1 MATRQKYQRL
11 TKTIIKGG
19 EPTQVTISS
28 REMKS
33 TIAKAY
39 GITLEEVD
47 KKYYLFRNRLR
58 AYESLK
64 RESGVEVTP
73 QSPLNVMYKQAK
85 SMLRHGADYKP
96 SNEFEAINTFSA
108 VSISKGER
116 LAKATNS
123 RYYKKHQA
131 EIGSLALAHF
141 DKFIQMHTSA
151 QELKRAYKEG
161 KITGVQLQASLAQM
175 AKDVKAIQKQKR
187 EGGFA
192 SGAIGSDTAE
202 IPSAEEY
209 IKDYKTNESKE
220 DDETLKEKE

>member
-1 MATRQKYQRL
+1 MATRQKYERL
-11 TKTIIKGG
+11 TKTIIKDG

-58 AYESLK
+58 AYESFK

-85 SMLRHGADYKP
+85 AMLRHGSDYKP

-131 EIGSLALAHF
+131 ELGNLAMKNF
-141 DKFIQMHTSA
+141 EKFIIAHTSA
-151 QELKRAYKEG
+151 KDLVKAYKEG
-161 KITGVQLQASLAQM
+161 KITGVQLQASLSQM

-187 EGGFA
+187 AGGFA
-192 SGAIGSDTAE
+192 GYKIGTDDIE
-202 IPSAEEY
+202 IPSADEY
-209 IKDYKTNESKE
+209 INSVK
-220 DDETLKEKE
+220 DDETLKEEE

>member
-1 MATRQKYQRL
+1 MATRQKYERL
-11 TKTIIKGG
+11 KKTIIKGG
-19 EPTQVTISS
+19 EATQVTISS
-28 REMKS
+28 KEMKS

-39 GITLEEVD
+39 GISLEAVD

-58 AYESLK
+58 AYESFK

-73 QSPLNVMYKQAK
+73 QSPLNLMYKQAK

-96 SNEFEAINTFSA
+96 SNEFVAINTFSA

-116 LAKATNS
+116 LAKETET

-131 EIGSLALAHF
+131 EIGSLALANF
-141 DKFIQMHTSA
+141 KKFILAHTNA
-151 QELKRAYKEG
+151 QEVVKAYREG
-161 KITGVQLQASLAQM
+161 NITGVQLQDTLSQM

-187 EGGFA
+187 AGGFS
-192 SGAIGSDTAE
+192 SGQIGSDSIE

-209 IKDYKTNESKE
+209 IKDYKTDNAKE

>member
-1 MATRQKYQRL
+1 MATRQKYEHL
-11 TKTIIKGG
+11 KKTIIKGG

-47 KKYYLFRNRLR
+47 KKYYLFRNKLR

-64 RESGVEVTP
+64 RESGVEVTT
-73 QSPLNVMYKQAK
+73 QSPLNLMYKQAK
-85 SMLRHGADYKP
+85 SMLRHGTDYKP
-96 SNEFEAINTFSA
+96 SNEFEVINTFSA
-108 VSISKGER
+108 VSITKGER
-116 LAKATNS
+116 LAKATES

-131 EIGSLALAHF
+131 EVGRLALAHF

-161 KITGVQLQASLAQM
+161 KITGIQLQASLSKM
-175 AKDVKAIQKQKR
+175 AEDVKAIQKQKR
-187 EGGFA
+187 AGGFSSA
-192 SGAIGSDTAE
+192 QIGSDTIE
-202 IPSAEEY
+202 IPSADEY
-209 IKDYKTNESKE
+209 TKEYKKDN
-220 DDETLKEKE
+220 ETLKEKE

>member
-11 TKTIIKGG
+11 TKTIIKDG

-28 REMKS
+28 KEMKS

-58 AYESLK
+58 AYESFK

-85 SMLRHGADYKP
+85 AMLRHGADYKP
-96 SNEFEAINTFSA
+96 SNEFEAINSFSA
-108 VSISKGER
+108 VSISKGEQ

-131 EIGSLALAHF
+131 QIGSLALSHF
-141 DKFIQMHTSA
+141 EKFISAHTSA
-151 QELKRAYKEG
+151 KELKKAYIEG
-161 KITGVQLQASLAQM
+161 KISGVQLQASLSQM
-175 AKDVKAIQKQKR
+175 AKDVKAKQKELR
-187 EGGFA
+187 QKGGGF
-192 SGAIGSDTAE
+192 SGSTIGTDDIE
-202 IPSAEEY
+202 IPSADEY
-209 IKDYKTNESKE
+209 INSVKDE
-220 DDETLKEKE
+220 ETLKEEE

>member
-1 MATRQKYQRL
+1 MATRQKYERL
-11 TKTIIKGG
+11 TKTIIKDG

-39 GITLEEVD
+39 GISLESVD

-58 AYESLK
+58 AYESFK

-85 SMLRHGADYKP
+85 AMLRHGADYKP

-116 LAKATNS
+116 LAKATGS

-131 EIGSLALAHF
+131 ELGNLALKNF
-141 DKFIQMHTSA
+141 EKFISAHTSA
-151 QELKRAYKEG
+151 KDLVKAYKDG
-161 KITGVQLQASLAQM
+161 KITGVQLQASLSQM

-187 EGGFA
+187 AGGFA
-192 SGAIGSDTAE
+192 GYKIGTDDIE
-202 IPSAEEY
+202 IPSADDY
-209 IKDYKTNESKE
+209 INSVK
-220 DDETLKEKE
+220 DDETLKEEE

>member
-1 MATRQKYQRL
+1 MATRQKYERL
-11 TKTIIKGG
+11 TKTIIKDG

-58 AYESLK
+58 AYESFK

-73 QSPLNVMYKQAK
+73 QSPLNLMYKQAK
-85 SMLRHGADYKP
+85 AMLRHGADYKP
-96 SNEFEAINTFSA
+96 SNEFEAINSFSA
-108 VSISKGER
+108 VSISKGEQ

-131 EIGSLALAHF
+131 QIGSLALSHF
-141 DKFIQMHTSA
+141 DKFISAHTSA
-151 QELKRAYKEG
+151 KELKQAYIEG
-161 KITGVQLQASLAQM
+161 KITGVQLQASLSQM
-175 AKDVKAIQKQKR
+175 AKDVKAKQKEMR
-187 EGGFA
+187 TKGGGF
-192 SGAIGSDTAE
+192 SGSTIGTEDIE
-202 IPSAEEY
+202 IPSAEDY
-209 IKDYKTNESKE
+209 INSVKDE
-220 DDETLKEKE
+220 

>member
-28 REMKS
+28 KEMKS

-116 LAKATNS
+116 LAKATES

-187 EGGFA
+187 AGGFA
-192 SGAIGSDTAE
+192 SGQIGSDTAE

-209 IKDYKTNESKE
+209 IKDFKNDGAKE

>member
-1 MATRQKYQRL
+1 MATRQKYERL
-11 TKTIIKGG
+11 KKTIIKDG
-19 EPTQVTISS
+19 EATQVTISS
-28 REMKS
+28 KEMKS

-39 GITLEEVD
+39 GISLEAVD

-58 AYESLK
+58 AYESFK
-64 RESGVEVTP
+64 RESGVEVTT
-73 QSPLNVMYKQAK
+73 QSPLNLMYKQAK

-116 LAKATNS
+116 LAKATES

-141 DKFIQMHTSA
+141 DKFINAHTNA
-151 QELKRAYKEG
+151 KELKKAYLEG
-161 KITGVQLQASLAQM
+161 NINGIQLQASLSKM
-175 AKDVKAIQKQKR
+175 AEDVKAIQKQKR
-187 EGGFA
+187 AGGFA
-192 SGAIGSDTAE
+192 NGQIGSDTAE

-209 IKDYKTNESKE
+209 IKDFKNEGAKE
-220 DDETLKEKE
+220 DYETLKEKE

>member
-1 MATRQKYQRL
+1 MATRQKYERL
-11 TKTIIKGG
+11 KKTIIKDG
-19 EPTQVTISS
+19 EPTQVSISS
-28 REMKS
+28 KEMKS

-58 AYESLK
+58 AYESFK
-64 RESGVEVTP
+64 RESGAEVTT

-96 SNEFEAINTFSA
+96 SKEFEAINTFSA
-108 VSISKGER
+108 VSISKGES

-131 EIGSLALAHF
+131 ELGNLALSNF
-141 DKFIQMHTSA
+141 DKFIQAHTSA
-151 QELKRAYKEG
+151 KELVKAYREG

-175 AKDVKAIQKQKR
+175 AKDVKAAQKQKR
-187 EGGFA
+187 AGGFA
-192 SGAIGSDTAE
+192 SGMIGSDTIE
-202 IPSAEEY
+202 TPSADEY
-209 IKDYKTNESKE
+209 IKDFKT
-220 DDETLKEKE
+220 DDETLKEEE

>member
-1 MATRQKYQRL
+1 MATRQKYERL
-11 TKTIIKGG
+11 KKTIIKDG

-28 REMKS
+28 KEMKS

-64 RESGVEVTP
+64 RESGVDVTP

-85 SMLRHGADYKP
+85 TMLRHGADYKP

-108 VSISKGER
+108 VSITKGEQ
-116 LAKATNS
+116 LAKQTGS

-131 EIGSLALAHF
+131 EIGSLAMNHF
-141 DKFIQMHTSA
+141 DKFIQAHTSA
-151 QELKRAYKEG
+151 KELVKAYREG
-161 KITGVQLQASLAQM
+161 KITGVQLQASLAKM
-175 AKDVKAIQKQKR
+175 SKDVKAVQKQKR
-187 EGGFA
+187 AGGFA
-192 SGAIGSDTAE
+192 SGMIGSDTIE
-202 IPSAEEY
+202 TPSADEY
-209 IKDYKTNESKE
+209 IKDFKT
-220 DDETLKEKE
+220 DDEALKEEE

>member
-1 MATRQKYQRL
+1 MATRQKYERMK
-11 TKTIIKGG
+11 KTIIKDG

-28 REMKS
+28 KEMKS

-39 GITLEEVD
+39 GISLEAVE

-58 AYESLK
+58 AYESFK

-73 QSPLNVMYKQAK
+73 QSPLNLMYKQAK

-108 VSISKGER
+108 VSITKGER
-116 LAKATNS
+116 LAKATES

-141 DKFIQMHTSA
+141 DKFIQSHTSA
-151 QELKRAYKEG
+151 KELKKAYLEG
-161 KITGVQLQASLAQM
+161 DINGIQLQASLAQM
-175 AKDVKAIQKQKR
+175 SKDVKAIQKQKR
-187 EGGFA
+187 AGGFS
-192 SGAIGSDTAE
+192 SGQIGSDTAE

-209 IKDYKTNESKE
+209 IKDFKTEN
-220 DDETLKEKE
+220 ETLKEKE